1 MEKINRLKEKVSNST
16 HIIFDGDCVRK
27 RANMSKLNSV
37 YKFDFPFFDPQKL
50 MDDLPIVSP
59 KLKKLLDTID
69 DLDKSD
75 MRTHGRLFKH
85 FIFSDIKG
93 MQGAKVITSSLAAKG
108 MKLGYNCDMKTSA
121 NGNVTYGKIE
131 LETTHNLLKTRF
143 NNFYLLSSVG
153 VYEQPLSVSK
163 KKEILARFNSRPDNV
178 YGDIA
183 RIIVMDS
190 GFKEGIDLFDIKYV
204 HIFETQTTMADQKQV
219 IGRGTRTCG
228 QKGLVF
234 HPTRGWPLLVFN
246 YDVEI
251 NEKYRKTFSNST
263 TAFDLYLKSMK
274 IDLRLFNFLSELEE
288 TYIYG
293 SVDYKLNENIHN
305 FSVAKS
311 GSKSDA
317 NSSTKY
323 SSANT
328 IESLNSADFDI
339 PSYSSSSSK
348 EGGAGSKK
356 NSNSTATND
365 SDSEVSSL
373 NESVAVTFPSAP
385 LDFKGTRRFIQ
396 KYFSKYKWT
405 NVIMENLCG
414 YAGPPLGKGE
424 KKLPQ
429 RPSFTPPADVNN
441 EEIPMPS
448 ASASSTHSTPS
459 LASSSTKETELSG
472 LTPTSSV
479 SSKQSSRTVSEN
491 IVDIPNLDEL
501 PSGLSNKTGSN
512 QKDSVIEELK
522 VYSESSPSSTKSLNV
537 IKGGGVSTI
546 VNLSP
551 SQAFIQN
558 YFTPE
563 TPQKGVLLNWSV
575 GTGKTCA
582 AIATASASFESAG
595 YTILWVTRTTL
606 KNDIWKNMFEQ
617 VCSDKIRKIIEDNG
631 MDGKAVPQ
639 ENDARM
645 RLLSNSWSIRPMS
658 YKQFSN
664 LVLKKNSF
672 YQSLVNKNG
681 TVDPLRK
688 TLLIIDEA
696 HKLYG
701 GNDLSSIER
710 PDMNAL
716 HKALMNSYVVSGE
729 DSVRIMLMTATPIT
743 VDPMELI
750 KLVNLCRPPERQMA
764 ETFSGFEEEFSLN
777 EEGRFTKEGR
787 ARFLDEIAG
796 YISYLNREKD
806 ARQFSQPII
815 KQVTVPLVASS
826 EIEALIQKYD
836 LPYEEDVD
844 SEEYKMVKNLENEM
858 GKQTEQMDDWSP
870 YSSKAK
876 FKPLLNKCNE
886 LDKGLRKECVKTV
899 NQHIN
904 EIIQKAKAETTA
916 IKERIKGIKA
926 ELKGLNMFKKQKIK
940 QVRDNI
946 KNASEDYLTFKD
958 TLYSKLKYVCGK
970 KIKDFKNLKDATEE
984 LPEIVEINNAIKDTD
999 MEIQQLEDDYKN
1011 KIELFKSQIEAMKEN
1026 IRNQKGLPQN
1036 ERKQLVLQ
1044 LEREKKHRATELKE
1058 ANQNKNYSIKIL
1070 KIKRR
1075 GYETEKK
1082 KAMMKVKKDIDS
1094 EVKTKAKDLNKTR
1107 KLKKKME
1114 DLNAESGV
1122 EELNKLITDKK
1133 AILQEEMEKFHVK
1146 NKEAEESKKEMEKKK
1161 REEKEREKERKE
1173 AEKKKKGEEKERE
1186 KQRKDAEKEREK
1198 QKKEVEKEH
1207 EKQKK
1212 EVEKRKKEE
1221 EKEREKRRKEQ
1232 EKEEARRKKEQEK
1245 QTKKAEKKPKNNKT
1259 KKNGSP

>member
-1 MEKINRLKEKVSNST
+1 MPKISQSISERTSSLPTSVANTSIASSSSGTKPADNFKEEMDKINHLKESVNTST
-16 HIIFDGDCVRK
+16 HVVFNGDCVRK
-27 RANMSKLNSV
+27 KSNMSKLAAM
-37 YKFDFPFFDPQKL
+37 YKFDFPSFEPAKL
-50 MDDLPIVSP
+50 VEDLPIVSP

-75 MRTHGRLFKH
+75 MRNHGKLFKH

-93 MQGAKVITSSLAAKG
+93 MQGAKIITSSLIAKG
-108 MKLGYNCDMKTSA
+108 MKLGYTCDMSVLSNNEVK
-121 NGNVTYGKIE
+121 YGKIE
-131 LETTHNLLKTRF
+131 LEPIQTLVKNKF

-153 VYEQPLSVSK
+153 VYDQPLSVTK

-251 NEKYRKTFSNST
+251 NEKYRKTFGKSV

-293 SVDYKLNENIHN
+293 SVDCELNENIHN

-311 GSKSDA
+311 GSNEDA

-323 SSANT
+323 SSANA
-328 IESLNSADFDI
+328 IDSLKSADFDI
-339 PSYSSSSSK
+339 PSKKDDSSVSAFSLK
-348 EGGAGSKK
+348 EGGAKSV
-356 NSNSTATND
+356 ATNEG
-365 SDSEVSSL
+365 DSEIGSL
-373 NESVAVTFPSAP
+373 NESMAVTFPSEP
-385 LDFKGTRRFIQ
+385 LDFKGTRRFIR
-396 KYFSKYKWT
+396 KYFLKYKWT
-405 NVIMENLCG
+405 NVIMENMCG
-414 YAGPPLGKGE
+414 YAGPPLTKGE

-429 RPSFTPPADVNN
+429 RPSFSKDNAKDFIHIPPPPNNTPF
-441 EEIPMPS
+441 S
-448 ASASSTHSTPS
+448 KS
-459 LASSSTKETELSG
+459 TELSL
-472 LTPTSSV
+472 LTPTSGDASQ
-479 SSKQSSRTVSEN
+479 KTAKMVSEETAN
-491 IVDIPNLDEL
+491 KPDSN
-501 PSGLSNKTGSN
+501 GQTTLSEKTDSR

-522 VYSESSPSSTKSLNV
+522 VYSTSPSSSKSLNV
-537 IKGGGVSTI
+537 IKGGGPSSI

-617 VCSDKIRKIIEDNG
+617 VCSDKIRRIMEESGI
-631 MDGKAVPQ
+631 DGKAIPS

-645 RLLSNSWSIRPMS
+645 RLLSDSWSIRPMS

-664 LVLKKNSF
+664 LVSKKNSF
-672 YQSLVNKNG
+672 YKSLVNKNG
-681 TVDPLRK
+681 TTDPLRK

-716 HKALMNSYVVSGE
+716 HKALMKSYVVSGK

-743 VDPMELI
+743 VDPMELV
-750 KLVNLCRPPERQMA
+750 KLVNLCRPPEKQIS
-764 ETFSGFEEEFSLN
+764 ETFSDFEKEFSLN

-787 ARFLDEIAG
+787 TKFLDEIAG

-806 ARQFSQPII
+806 ARQFSQPTI
-815 KQVTVPLVASS
+815 KQVTVPLVASG
-826 EIEALIQKYD
+826 EIESLIQKYD
-836 LPYEEDVD
+836 LPYEEDIE
-844 SEEYKMVKNLENEM
+844 SEEYKTVKKLENELE
-858 GKQTEQMDDWSP
+858 KQTEKLDDWS
-870 YSSKAK
+870 SLTSKTM
-876 FKPLLNKCNE
+876 FKPFLDKCNE
-886 LDKGLRKECVKTV
+886 FDTGVKKECVKTV
-899 NQHIN
+899 NQHIA
-904 EIIQKAKAETTA
+904 EIIQKAKAETTSTKLRLQE
-916 IKERIKGIKA
+916 IKR
-926 ELKGLNMFKKQKIK
+926 ELKDLHMFKKEKIK
-940 QVRDNI
+940 EVRDNI
-946 KNASEDYLTFKD
+946 KNASAEYLKFKE

-970 KIKDFKNLKDATEE
+970 KVKDIGGLKNTTED
-984 LPEIVEINNAIKDTD
+984 LPEIVEINKIIQNTD
-999 MEIQQLEDDYKN
+999 MEINSLEDDFKS
-1011 KIELFKSQIEAMKEN
+1011 KLELFKTQLVAMKED
-1026 IRNQKGLPQN
+1026 IMSKKGVPPS
-1036 ERKQLVLQ
+1036 ERKRLLLQ
-1044 LEREKKHRATELKE
+1044 YESHKKHTGAELKKE
-1058 ANQNKNYSIKIL
+1058 EKHNKYSIQLFK
-1070 KIKRR
+1070 KMKKN
-1075 GYETEKK
+1075 YETEKRKIMLRIK
-1082 KAMMKVKKDIDS
+1082 KKISTEAKEKMKELS
-1094 EVKTKAKDLNKTR
+1094 KTR
-1107 KLKKKME
+1107 KLKKKM
-1114 DLNAESGV
+1114 DGLNAERGL
-1122 EELNKLITDKK
+1122 EEVNMLIAEKK
-1133 AILQEEMEKFHVK
+1133 TILKEKIENFHLK
-1146 NKEAEESKKEMEKKK
+1146 NKEVEESKKVDNQKKEEEKKQ
-1161 REEKEREKERKE
+1161 KE
-1173 AEKKKKGEEKERE
+1173 AEKKM
-1186 KQRKDAEKEREK
+1186 EK
-1198 QKKEVEKEH
+1198 QKKEAEKLKKEAEKLKKEAEKKM

-1212 EVEKRKKEE
+1212 EAEKL
-1221 EKEREKRRKEQ
+1221 
-1232 EKEEARRKKEQEK
+1232 
-1245 QTKKAEKKPKNNKT
+1245 TKKTEKKPVNNKT
-1259 KKNGSP
+1259 KRKNSA